1 MWSKIGL
8 VMIGLT
14 AFAPAAQ
21 AEGDA
26 VKGKTVFARCST
38 CHSLTAEGAKP
49 MGPHLQGIFGRSAG
63 TIEGAHF
70 YSDAMKTSGIVW
82 DEAALDK
89 YLAAPAQSM
98 PGTTMMIGVADAQ
111 QRADLIAYLKEATK
125 AP

>member
-1 MWSKIGL
+1 MIGL
-8 VMIGLT
+8 V
-14 AFAPAAQ
+14 AFASGAQ

-26 VKGKTVFARCST
+26 VKGQAVFARCST
-38 CHSLTAEGAKP
+38 CHALTPDKAKP
-49 MGPHLQGIFGRSAG
+49 MGPHLQGLFGRNAG

-82 DEAALDK
+82 DEATLDK